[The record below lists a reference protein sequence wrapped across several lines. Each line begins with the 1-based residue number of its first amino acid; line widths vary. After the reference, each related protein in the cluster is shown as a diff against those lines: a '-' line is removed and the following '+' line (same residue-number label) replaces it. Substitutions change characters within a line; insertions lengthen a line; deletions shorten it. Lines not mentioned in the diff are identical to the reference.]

1 MFEKDAAIHWKIS
14 RVLLAI
20 IVLGALLGVG
30 YLYAVDHM
38 NLLSAQEE
46 NATLAY
52 QATESIDKLKAAR
65 KQIENLTLLN
75 DDLKKLLEARV
86 SENSILGSQ
95 NQQLN
100 STVAMLDKLANT
112 DKELLEK
119 YSSVYFLNENYE
131 PKNLAD
137 IPAGYLARPEKPEQF
152 LAEALPHLM
161 NLLRDAN
168 DQHFPM
174 QVLSGYRSYGTQA
187 NLKKGYKVTYG
198 SGTANSFSA
207 DQGYSEHQLGT
218 TVDFTTPA
226 IGATLTGFDK
236 TTSYAWLQDNAYKYG
251 FILSY
256 PKGNE
261 HFVFEPWHWRYVGV
275 ELATR
280 LHEAGKNFY
289 DLDQRDIDA
298 YLLNFFD

>member
-14 RVLLAI
+14 RVLLA
-20 IVLGALLGVG
+20 VVLLGALLVVG

-38 NLLSAQEE
+38 NLLSAKEE
-46 NATLAY
+46 KATLAY
-52 QATESIDKLKAAR
+52 QASESIDKLKAAR
-65 KQIENLTLLN
+65 KQIENLELLN
-75 DDLKKLLEARV
+75 EDLKRLLEARV
-86 SENSILGSQ
+86 NEASMLGSQ

-131 PKNLAD
+131 PRNLAD
-137 IPAGYLARPEKPEQF
+137 IPTGYLARPLKPEQF
-152 LAEALPHLM
+152 LAEALPHLID
-161 NLLRDAN
+161 LLRDAN
-168 DQHFPM
+168 DQHFPLV
-174 QVLSGYRSYGTQA
+174 VLSGYRSYGTQA
-187 NLKKGYKVTYG
+187 NLKKGYKVVYG
-198 SGTANSFSA
+198 AGTANSFSA

-218 TVDFTTPA
+218 AVDFTAPA
-226 IGATLTGFDK
+226 LDGSLDGFEK
-236 TTSYAWLQDNAYKYG
+236 TTSYKWLLDNAHKYG

-261 HFVFEPWHWRYVGV
+261 HFVFEPWHWRFVGV

-280 LHEAGKNFY
+280 LHDAGKGFY

-298 YLLNFFD
+298 YLINFFD